1 MNIITRGDV
10 VVEGYGIVDWFVKG
24 GVVMWPLL
32 FCSLLVV
39 AIAVERFRYYE
50 KDTKEGRRVCH
61 EMMKHIDANEW
72 EKAGEVCAESQSAA
86 GRILA
91 SGICSYTDVHV
102 MRDSF
107 EDRTSLEAA
116 RLKKNLGYLDTVV
129 TMAPLLGLLGTVV
142 GMIGSFNILD
152 AAAHPTALT
161 GGIGEA
167 LIATASG
174 LCVAVLALCVHSY
187 FARRLD
193 NVLTEM
199 ETMCMFVIDRAKGAA
214 R

>member
-1 MNIITRGDV
+1 MDSFGLV
-10 VVEGYGIVDWFVKG
+10 SWFIKG
-24 GVVMWPLL
+24 GVVMYPLL

-39 AIAVERFRYYE
+39 AIAIERFRYYQ
-50 KDTKEGRRVCH
+50 KDAKEGRRVSH
-61 EMMKHIDANEW
+61 EVMKTIDEGNWNMASD
-72 EKAGEVCAESQSAA
+72 VCSASDSST

-91 SGICSYTDVHV
+91 SGLCCHGDIHV

-116 RLKKNLGYLDTVV
+116 RLRKNLGYLDTVV

-193 NVLTEM
+193 DVLTEI
-199 ETMCMFVIDRAKGAA
+199 ETICMFVIDRAKG
-214 R
+214 REE

>member
-1 MNIITRGDV
+1 M
-10 VVEGYGIVDWFVKG
+10 EGYGILDWFVKG
-24 GVVMWPLL
+24 GIVMYPLL

-39 AIAVERFRYYE
+39 AIAVERFCYYQ
-50 KDTKEGRRVCH
+50 KDAKEGRRVCH
-61 EMMKHIDANEW
+61 EMMKYVDRKEW
-72 EKAGEVCAESQSAA
+72 KKAGEICMESESAA

-91 SGICSYTDVHV
+91 SGISAYGDVHV

-199 ETMCMFVIDRAKGAA
+199 ETMCMFVIDRAKGEV